1 MDTILAVA
9 VGSQA
14 NSHTFTSMDDAVLNT
29 VRPYVKGLV
38 YKLFTKGKII
48 GTHYI
53 IKYEEVVD
61 PTAFFSGLAGAP
73 ELIFCMSRTVLQAA
87 STKYPQNTGVPIVG
101 IVSNP
106 SDFNN
111 NNKVFGISGQ
121 RAQKGRQYYDKFVD
135 TVPILKTA
143 GQKLF
148 VLTKKN
154 YKPTDE
160 AFSDLPNFPNP
171 AIVRVNVSSF
181 GEIAAG
187 IPADTPGGILVLPA
201 DLFFAD
207 APKIIKLADDRK
219 LPDFW
224 PVTDWVKPALP
235 SALAGYG
242 VPQLMCGE
250 MLGDRIADYWAQ
262 GGVPNPPFK
271 VVNDSDFVWMASV
284 SASIARKVAI
294 DNPSGLIHV

>member
-1 MDTILAVA
+1 MVTILAVA
-9 VGSQA
+9 VGSTA
-14 NSHTFTSMDDAVLNT
+14 SHHTFTSMDDAALNT
-29 VRPYVKGLV
+29 VRPYIKGLV
-38 YKLFTKGKII
+38 YRLFTRGKNI
-48 GTHYI
+48 GTDYTI
-53 IKYEEVVD
+53 DYQEVVD
-61 PTAFFSGLAGAP
+61 PTAFFSGLAATP
-73 ELIFCMSRTVLQAA
+73 ELVFCMSRTVVQAA
-87 STKYPQNTGVPIVG
+87 SAKYPQNTGVPIVG

-111 NNKVFGISGQ
+111 NNNVFGISGQ
-121 RAQKGRQYYDKFVD
+121 RAQKGRQYYDKFLD

-143 GQKLF
+143 GQKVF

-160 AFSDLPNFPNP
+160 AFSALPNSPN
-171 AIVRVNVSSF
+171 IVRVNVSNF

-187 IPADTPGGILVLPA
+187 IPAGTPGGILVLPA

-262 GGVPNPPFK
+262 GGVPRPPFD
-271 VVNDSDFVWMASV
+271 VVNDSNFVWMASI
-284 SASIARKVAI
+284 SAAIARKVAI
-294 DNPSGLIHV
+294 DKPSGLIHV

>member
-1 MDTILAVA
+1 
-9 VGSQA
+9 
-14 NSHTFTSMDDAVLNT
+14 MDDAALNT
-29 VRPYVKGLV
+29 VRPYIKGLV
-38 YKLFTKGKII
+38 YRLFTREKNI
-48 GTHYI
+48 GTDYTI
-53 IKYEEVVD
+53 DYQEVVD
-61 PTAFFSGLAGAP
+61 PTAFFSGLAATP
-73 ELIFCMSRTVLQAA
+73 ELVFCMSRTVVQAA
-87 STKYPQNTGVPIVG
+87 SAKYPQNTGVPIVG

-111 NNKVFGISGQ
+111 NNNVFGISGQ
-121 RAQKGRQYYDKFVD
+121 RAQKGRQYYDKFLD

-143 GQKLF
+143 GQKVF

-160 AFSDLPNFPNP
+160 AFQALPNSPN
-171 AIVRVNVSSF
+171 IVRVNVSNF

-187 IPADTPGGILVLPA
+187 IPANTPGGILVLPA

-207 APKIIKLADDRK
+207 APQIIKLAHDRK

-262 GGVPNPPFK
+262 GGVPSPPFK
-271 VVNDSDFVWMASV
+271 VVNDSDFVWMASI
-284 SASIARKVAI
+284 SAAIARNVAI
-294 DNPSGLIHV
+294 DKPSGLIHV